1 MTFSENSD
9 LKKKKKVISN
19 EEGED
24 PALVGAWKE
33 AVLGQ

>member
-9 LKKKKKVISN
+9 LKKKKVISN